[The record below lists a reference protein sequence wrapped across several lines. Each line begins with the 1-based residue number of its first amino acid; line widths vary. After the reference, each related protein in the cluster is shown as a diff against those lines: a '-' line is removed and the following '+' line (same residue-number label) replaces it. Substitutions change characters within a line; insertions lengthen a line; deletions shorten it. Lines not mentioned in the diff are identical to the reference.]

1 MKKIIFKKIQ
11 KELPEIQENV
21 SLVEHTTFRIG
32 GAAKYFYKANTKEE
46 LIKAVK
52 IAKKNKL
59 PFFILGGGSNLL
71 VSDKGFDGLVIKIF
85 NTNYL
90 ILNTKIN
97 TEAGILL
104 SLLVSKAVENSL
116 KGLEWGIS
124 VPGTVGGAIKG
135 NAGAFGESIG
145 NIIKQ
150 IEVFNSEKEKIENYS
165 QKDGGFAYRE
175 SVFKKRPELI
185 ILSAELELKIG
196 NKEEIQKKMK
206 EYLDYRKDKQPLG
219 FPSAGSIFKNPSDVS
234 VGQLVDQCGLK
245 GKRIGNV
252 EISKKHANFIINLGD
267 GKAENVLK
275 LIDLMKKQVKDK
287 FNIQLEEEI
296 QYVGFK

>member
-1 MKKIIFKKIQ
+1 MNI
-11 KELPEIQENV
+11 KEILPELKQDI
-21 SLVEHTTFRIG
+21 LLKDYTTFKIG
-32 GAAKYFYKANTKEE
+32 GKAKYFYKAKTKEE

-71 VSDKGFDGLVIKIF
+71 VADKGFDGLVINFQFLTFNFLNNKIF
-85 NTNYL
+85 CGAGTPLAL
-90 ILNTKIN
+90 IVP
-97 TEAGILL
+97 EARQR
-104 SLLVSKAVENSL
+104 SLTGV
-116 KGLEWGIS
+116 EWGIGI
-124 VPGTVGGAIKG
+124 PGTVGGAIRG

-150 IEVFNSEKEKIENYS
+150 VEVFNSEKEKIENYS

-175 SVFKKRPELI
+175 SVFKKRPELV

-206 EYLDYRKDKQPLG
+206 EYLDYRKDKQPLE
-219 FPSAGSIFKNPSDVS
+219 FPSAGSIFKNLSDIS
-234 VGQLVDQCGLK
+234 AGQFIDQCGLK

-267 GKAENVLK
+267 GKAEDVLK

>member
-1 MKKIIFKKIQ
+1 MEI
-11 KELPEIQENV
+11 KEILPEIKQDI
-21 SLVEHTTFRIG
+21 LLKDYTTFKIG
-32 GAAKYFYKANTKEE
+32 GRAKYFYKAKTKEE

-52 IAKKNKL
+52 TAKKLRL

-71 VSDKGFDGLVIKIF
+71 VADKGYQGLVIKIL

-90 ILNTKIN
+90 ILGTKISA
-97 TEAGILL
+97 EVAVPL
-104 SLLVSKAVENSL
+104 SLLAIKSVESNL
-116 KGLEWGIS
+116 TGLEWGAGI
-124 VPGTVGGAIKG
+124 PGTLGGAIRG

-145 NIIKQ
+145 NIVKQ
-150 IEVFNSEKEKIENYS
+150 VEVFNSEKEKIENYS
-165 QKDGGFAYRE
+165 QKDSSFAYRE
-175 SVFKKRPELI
+175 SVFKKRPELV

-206 EYLDYRKDKQPLG
+206 EYLDYRKDKQPLE

-234 VGQLVDQCGLK
+234 AGQLIDQCGLK

-267 GKAENVLK
+267 GKAEDVLK
-275 LIDLMKKQVKDK
+275 LIELMKKQVKDK

>member
-1 MKKIIFKKIQ
+1 MNI
-11 KELPEIQENV
+11 KEILPELKQDVLLKNY
-21 SLVEHTTFRIG
+21 TTFKIG
-32 GAAKYFYKANTKEE
+32 GKAKYFYKAKTKEE

-52 IAKKNKL
+52 TAKKSRL

-71 VSDKGFDGLVIKIF
+71 VSDKGFDGIVINFKFSDFNFENNKIF
-85 NTNYL
+85 C
-90 ILNTKIN
+90 
-97 TEAGILL
+97 EGGVLL
-104 SLLVSKAVENSL
+104 ASIVSKAAENGL
-116 KGLEWGIS
+116 KGLECGVGI
-124 VPGTVGGAIKG
+124 PGTIGGAIRG

-145 NIIKQ
+145 DVVKQ
-150 IEVFNSEKEKIENYS
+150 VEVFNSKKEKIENYS
-165 QKDGGFAYRE
+165 QKDGKFAYRE
-175 SVFKKRPELI
+175 SVFKKRPELV
-185 ILSAELELKIG
+185 ILSAELELKTG

-206 EYLDYRKDKQPLG
+206 EYLDYRKEKQPLE
-219 FPSAGSIFKNPSDVS
+219 FPSAGSVFKNPPDISA
-234 VGQLVDQCGLK
+234 GQFIDQCGLK

-267 GKAENVLK
+267 GKAEDVMK

>member
-1 MKKIIFKKIQ
+1 MEI
-11 KELPEIQENV
+11 KEILPELKQDI
-21 SLVEHTTFRIG
+21 LLKDYTTFKIG
-32 GAAKYFYKANTKEE
+32 GKAKYFYKAKTKEE

-71 VSDKGFDGLVIKIF
+71 VADKGFDGLVINFHFSTFNFQNNKIF
-85 NTNYL
+85 C
-90 ILNTKIN
+90 
-97 TEAGILL
+97 EAGTPLTLIVSEARQR
-104 SLLVSKAVENSL
+104 SLT
-116 KGLEWGIS
+116 GIEWGIGI
-124 VPGTVGGAIKG
+124 PGTVGGAIRG

-150 IEVFNSEKEKIENYS
+150 VEVFNSEKEKIENYS
-165 QKDGGFAYRE
+165 QKDSGFAYRE
-175 SVFKKRPELI
+175 SVFKKRPELV

-206 EYLDYRKDKQPLG
+206 EYLDYRKDRQPLE
-219 FPSAGSIFKNPSDVS
+219 FPSAGSIFKNPSDIS
-234 VGQLVDQCGLK
+234 AGQLIDQCGLK

-267 GKAENVLK
+267 GKAEDVLK

-296 QYVGFK
+296 QYVGF

>member
-1 MKKIIFKKIQ
+1 MNI
-11 KELPEIQENV
+11 KEVLPELKQDILLKNY
-21 SLVEHTTFRIG
+21 TTFKIG
-32 GAAKYFYKANTKEE
+32 GKAKYFYKAKTKEE

-71 VSDKGFDGLVIKIF
+71 VSDKGFDGLVINTQFSTF
-85 NTNYL
+85 NFQDNKVFCEGGVRLTS
-90 ILNTKIN
+90 I
-97 TEAGILL
+97 
-104 SLLVSKAVENSL
+104 VSKAAENGL
-116 KGLEWGIS
+116 KGLEWGAGI
-124 VPGTVGGAIKG
+124 PGTLGGAIRG

-150 IEVFNSEKEKIENYS
+150 VEVFNSEKEKIENYS
-165 QKDGGFAYRE
+165 QKDGDFAYRE
-175 SVFKKRPELI
+175 SVFKKRPELV
-185 ILSAELELKIG
+185 ILSAELELKNG
-196 NKEEIQKKMK
+196 NKEEIRNKMK
-206 EYLDYRKDKQPLG
+206 EYLDYRKDKQPLE
-219 FPSAGSIFKNPSDVS
+219 FPSAGSVFKNPLDVS
-234 VGQLVDQCGLK
+234 AGQLIDQCGLK

-267 GKAENVLK
+267 GKAEDVLK
-275 LIDLMKKQVKDK
+275 LIDLMKKEVKDK

>member
-1 MKKIIFKKIQ
+1 MNI
-11 KELPEIQENV
+11 KEILPELKQDI
-21 SLVEHTTFRIG
+21 LLKDYTTFKIG
-32 GAAKYFYKANTKEE
+32 GRAKYFYKAKTKKE

-52 IAKKNKL
+52 TAKKLRL

-71 VSDKGFDGLVIKIF
+71 VADKDYQGFVIKMIH
-85 NTNYL
+85 TNYL
-90 ILNTKIN
+90 ILDTKISA
-97 TEAGILL
+97 EAAVPL
-104 SLLVSKAVENSL
+104 SLLVKKSL
-116 KGLEWGIS
+116 ESNLTGLEWGIGI
-124 VPGTVGGAIKG
+124 PGTVGGAIKG

-150 IEVFNSEKEKIENYS
+150 VEVFNSESEKIENYS
-165 QKDGGFAYRE
+165 QKDSGFAYRE
-175 SVFKKRPELI
+175 SVFKKRPELV

-206 EYLDYRKDKQPLG
+206 ECLDYRKDSQPLE
-219 FPSAGSIFKNPSDVS
+219 FPSAGSIFKKLPDISA
-234 VGQLVDQCGLK
+234 GQFIDQCGLK

-267 GKAENVLK
+267 GKAEDVLK
-275 LIDLMKKQVKDK
+275 LIDLMKKQVKNK